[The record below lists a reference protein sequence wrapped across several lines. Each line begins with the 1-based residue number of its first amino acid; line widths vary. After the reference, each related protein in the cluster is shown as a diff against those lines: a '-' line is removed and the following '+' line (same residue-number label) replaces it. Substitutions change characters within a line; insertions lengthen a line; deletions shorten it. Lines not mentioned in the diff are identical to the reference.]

1 MPDTTVIYPYFV
13 IFTMLLAA
21 GMGFPIPEEIPVVTA
36 GGWVAHPDSGVTWWV
51 MLPVC
56 IAGVVIGDAFLYT
69 IGRVWG
75 PRLLQNRL
83 IRTRLL
89 PPARYNEIRENFHKY
104 GVKILLFARLLPGIR
119 SPIFITAGIMHLP
132 FTKFLLADGI
142 YAIPGVSLLFFL
154 GFWFTDQFLE
164 VVRRLESMRPLIVL
178 VVLVAVGSYL
188 VYHFFNRPVVTGD
201 PHELPPIVEQV
212 AETLTE
218 IKLRVPGTGANAA
231 PPEAPGNGPAAS
243 PSPGEPQ
250 SAPPAGSRGGR
261 LERPARGP
269 AGPQQEHTGPG

>member
-13 IFTMLLAA
+13 IFTMLLAS

-56 IAGVVIGDAFLYT
+56 IAGVVISDAFLYT

-83 IRTRLL
+83 IRMRLL
-89 PPARYNEIRENFHKY
+89 PPTRYKEIQGNFHKY

-119 SPIFITAGIMHLP
+119 APIFITAGIMHLP

-178 VVLVAVGSYL
+178 VVLAAVGSYL
-188 VYHFFNRPVVTGD
+188 LYHFLHRPVVTGD
-201 PHELPPIVEQV
+201 PHELPSIVEQV
-212 AETLTE
+212 AETLTD
-218 IKLRVPGTGANAA
+218 IKLL
-231 PPEAPGNGPAAS
+231 GPAAAANAR
-243 PSPGEPQ
+243 PREADAKETAPPPGPPQ
-250 SAPPAGSRGGR
+250 SAPPPGSRDGC

-269 AGPQQEHTGPG
+269 AGPQQEHAGPG